1 MRTKGKLVV
10 GAIAAAA
17 VAVAIIIAQGANL
30 QKPADIVQQEPSRQT
45 AIITRGLSGIF
56 WRREIF
62 QPNQTCK

>member
-30 QKPADIVQQEPSRQT
+30 QKPADILQ
-45 AIITRGLSGIF
+45 
-56 WRREIF
+56 
-62 QPNQTCK
+62 